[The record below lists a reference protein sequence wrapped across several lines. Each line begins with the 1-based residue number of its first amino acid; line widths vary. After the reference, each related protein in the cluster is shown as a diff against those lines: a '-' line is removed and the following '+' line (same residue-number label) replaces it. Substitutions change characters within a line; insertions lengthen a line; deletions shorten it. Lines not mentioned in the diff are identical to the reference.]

1 MQQATVPNGNKLASA
16 IKRQAS
22 TAALRR
28 YAASLPLYTV
38 TRDLPDYFTEMLAK
52 LEAAERRRVSPTP
65 VGVATNIFRPHSPP
79 WPTAGNRGADRR
91 DALFQAL
98 QQQRVGNLEFI
109 EPNPQ
114 HVRQL
119 IDQYL
124 PDRSHRSV
132 KAIAAAQ
139 ISAFEK
145 LRPSLKAGKDRAINA
160 RSPSKSAIVSTGS
173 PGISRTPSRALALPR
188 VCASSPSTTCR
199 GRMTLLFEISASAFA
214 VPPFV
219 VAKSLRRPQARF
231 RRCRF
236 SHKPRNL
243 F

>member
-38 TRDLPDYFTEMLAK
+38 TRDLPDYFTEMAK
-52 LEAAERRRVSPTP
+52 LEAAEKGALVRRRSASPRIFFARIRRLGRRLGIEGQTVETP
-65 VGVATNIFRPHSPP
+65 
-79 WPTAGNRGADRR
+79 
-91 DALFQAL
+91 LFQAL